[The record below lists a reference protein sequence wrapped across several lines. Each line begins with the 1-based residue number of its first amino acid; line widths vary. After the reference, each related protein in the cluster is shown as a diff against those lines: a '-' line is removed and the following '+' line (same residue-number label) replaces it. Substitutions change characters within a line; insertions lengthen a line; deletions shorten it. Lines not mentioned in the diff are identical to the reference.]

1 MKLINIL
8 VTLILIMYLPAAF
21 ADFSDIKCL
30 TPEETAE
37 ELLNIEASGRQ
48 HLESTC
54 MQQDNFPRYRLGTR
68 SSGGGDAPDTRKPV
82 ILAGKEP
89 FKIKAVTKNPDDSY
103 TVKFE
108 YKPESGKAVQDT
120 LKFVEY
126 KGGELKSLF
135 GCAAITAAPKTLAI
149 HRSCLP
155 K

>member
-1 MKLINIL
+1 MKMITNIA
-8 VTLILIMYLPAAF
+8 TLILIAFTPAAF
-21 ADFSDIKCL
+21 ADFANIKCL
-30 TPEETAE
+30 SPEETAE

-54 MQQDNFPRYRLGTR
+54 MQQENFPRYRIGTR

-82 ILAGKEP
+82 ILSGKEP
-89 FKIKAVTKNPDDSY
+89 FKIKSISKNPDDSY

-108 YKPESGKAVQDT
+108 YKPENGKPIKDT
-120 LKFVEY
+120 LEFVEY
-126 KGGELKSLF
+126 KQGELKSLF
-135 GCAAITAAPKTLAI
+135 GCAAITSAPKTLAV